1 MGRVPPVRCVP
12 RRVRLGWNLAPNG
25 VFNLTRMTGIR
36 PIARLLMALASST
49 PVVAQAHVAELTHP
63 SVGAGD
69 SFAMAMAIE
78 GPDAVLTAP
87 YKGPKYRGRAWVFDG
102 ISGAVRYVLSP
113 SNSNPNDT
121 FGLAVAVHDGLAAV
135 SANTDHNG
143 QNSGSV
149 FLFDLQTGKELFEF
163 RAWDG
168 EAGDLF
174 GQCLALGPGRL
185 VVAAP
190 GAEAGAKDCGALY
203 VFDTQTGTELKKIV
217 AKKPRPGMRLGMRLD
232 LDGPHVVASANWD
245 KPDSGRGT
253 VYVFNLFGG
262 KQMHKLDAQNG
273 QAGDGFGSSL
283 AAGGGRVLI
292 GAPSSDQGPTEDLG
306 KAYVF
311 DLTTGAELMY
321 LPPPANIA
329 ENDRFGSAVAL
340 ADGLLLVSAPGADAA
355 GLDIGAV
362 HLLDSQTG
370 APLGEFARF
379 GQQDGDRFGTRL
391 AASGGRALVGMP
403 FADPQGAA
411 SGEGH
416 LFCLLRDLG
425 QPYCGPGNPNSTGLP
440 ALLGAY
446 GADEVA
452 CGQFQLA
459 ASQLPPARPAL
470 ALASQAMGWVPFLGG
485 EQGNLCLGGTIGRF
499 LMDVGYTDPDG
510 TLFVPLELDNLPL
523 PLPPRVVPG
532 DTWYFQLW
540 FRDKNPTPT
549 SNLTTGLRV
558 QFQ

>member
-1 MGRVPPVRCVP
+1 
-12 RRVRLGWNLAPNG
+12 
-25 VFNLTRMTGIR
+25 MTSLQ
-36 PIARLLMALASST
+36 PFARLLLALAVSV
-49 PVVAQAHVAELTHP
+49 PVGAQAHVADLTH
-63 SVGAGD
+63 SAVGAGD
-69 SFAMAMAIE
+69 GFALAMAIE
-78 GPDAVLTAP
+78 GSDAVVAAP
-87 YKGPKYRGRAWVFDG
+87 YKGPKYRGRAWVFDA
-102 ISGAVRYVLSP
+102 ISGAARYVLSP
-113 SNSNPNDT
+113 STSNPNDT

-143 QNSGSV
+143 QNAGSV
-149 FLFDLQTGKELFEF
+149 FLFDLQSGKELFEF

-174 GQCLALGPGRL
+174 GQCMALGPGRL

-190 GAEAGAKDCGALY
+190 GASAGAKDCGALY
-203 VFDTQTGTELKKIV
+203 VFDTQTGKELKKIV

-232 LDGPHVVASANWD
+232 LDGQHVVASANWD
-245 KPDSGRGT
+245 KPYPGRGT

-273 QAGDGFGSSL
+273 QAGDSFGASL
-283 AAGGGRVLI
+283 AADGGRVLI

-329 ENDRFGSAVAL
+329 ENDRFGTAVAL

-355 GLDIGAV
+355 GLDIGSV

-379 GQQDGDRFGTRL
+379 GLQDGDRFGTRL
-391 AASGGRALVGMP
+391 AASGSRTLVGMP
-403 FADPQGAA
+403 FADPAGVD

-440 ALLGAY
+440 ALMGAY
-446 GADEVA
+446 GADDVA

-470 ALASQAMGWVPFLGG
+470 ALASQTMGWVPFMGG
-485 EQGNLCLGGTIGRF
+485 GQGNLCLGGNIGRF
-499 LMDVGYTDPDG
+499 RMDVGYTDPDG
-510 TLFVPLELDNLPL
+510 TFFVPLELDNLPQ

-540 FRDKNPTPT
+540 FRDKNPTST

-558 QFQ
+558 QFR

>member
-1 MGRVPPVRCVP
+1 
-12 RRVRLGWNLAPNG
+12 
-25 VFNLTRMTGIR
+25 
-36 PIARLLMALASST
+36 MALASSA
-49 PVVAQAHVAELTHP
+49 PVVAQAHVAELSHA

-69 SFAMAMAIE
+69 SFAMALAI
-78 GPDAVLTAP
+78 GGKDAVLAAP
-87 YKGPKYRGRAWVFDG
+87 YKGPKYRGRAWVYDG
-102 ISGAVRYVLSP
+102 ISGSVRYVLSP
-113 SNSNPNDT
+113 SVSNPNDT
-121 FGLAVAVHDGLAAV
+121 FGLAVAVHGGLAAV
-135 SANTDHNG
+135 SANTNHNG
-143 QNSGSV
+143 PNSGSV
-149 FLFDLQTGKELFEF
+149 FLFDLQTGKELFEL
-163 RAWDG
+163 RASDG
-168 EAGDLF
+168 AAGDLF

-190 GAEAGAKDCGALY
+190 AADAGEKDCGALY
-203 VFDTQTGTELKKIV
+203 VFDTQTGKELKRIV
-217 AKKPRPGMRLGMRLD
+217 AKRPRPGMRLGMRLG

-245 KPDSGRGT
+245 KPYPGRGT
-253 VYVFNLFGG
+253 VYVFDLFGG
-262 KQMHKLDAQNG
+262 KQMYKLDAQNG

-321 LPPPANIA
+321 IPPPANIA

-340 ADGLLLVSAPGADAA
+340 ADGLLLVAAPGADAA
-355 GLDIGAV
+355 GLDVGSV
-362 HLLDSQTG
+362 HLLDSQSG

-379 GQQDGDRFGTRL
+379 GLQDGDRFGTRL
-391 AASGGRALVGMP
+391 AASGARALVGMP
-403 FADPQGAA
+403 FASPAGAA
-411 SGEGH
+411 SGEAH

-425 QPYCGPGNPNSTGLP
+425 QPYCGPGNPNSTGVP
-440 ALLGAY
+440 ALMGAY

-470 ALASQAMGWVPFLGG
+470 VLASQTMGWVPFVSGG
-485 EQGNLCLGGTIGRF
+485 QGNLCLGGSIGRF
-499 LMDVGYTDPDG
+499 RMDVGYTDPDG

-558 QFQ
+558 QFR